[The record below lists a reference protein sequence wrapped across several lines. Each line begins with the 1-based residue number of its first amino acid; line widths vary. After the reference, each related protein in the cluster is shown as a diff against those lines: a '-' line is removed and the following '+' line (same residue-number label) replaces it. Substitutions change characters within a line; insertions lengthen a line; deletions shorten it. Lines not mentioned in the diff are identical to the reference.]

1 MAPSR
6 SRDYAELT
14 RDVTIRPTAYVEWT
28 RRTLRR
34 TVHGTKSR
42 DHDTV
47 PENLRIPI
55 QDRGKDSRRPPVRTR
70 RCLTGLH

>member
-14 RDVTIRPTAYVEWT
+14 RDVTIRPTAYAERT

-34 TVHGTKSR
+34 TVQGAKSQ

-55 QDRGKDSRRPPVRTR
+55 QDREKDSRRPYGTDVVS
-70 RCLTGLH
+70 LALH